1 MSESNRLAYPN
12 LYNFIIV
19 IEHGQIPQREKRLT
33 ARLSVVSMVDVYV
46 MALIK
51 KIHSQAGA
59 EHPA

>member
-19 IEHGQIPQREKRLT
+19 IEHGQIPSEK
-33 ARLSVVSMVDVYV
+33 SVSLRGYQVSMVDVHV